1 MIALTKQERYVLLIL
16 AAVLFAGS
24 LFNFVFKKYP
34 QLENIVN
41 LIDSD
46 KLYPKVDIN
55 TATLEELIS
64 IPYIGD
70 YTAQKIIEY
79 RQENGRFTSIDQ
91 LQSVQGIKEKN
102 FQKFSKF
109 IIISPNERNHNTSA
123 FDDGRPLL

>member
-24 LFNFVFKKYP
+24 LFNFAFKKYP

-46 KLYPKVDIN
+46 KLYSKVDIN

-70 YTAQKIIEY
+70 YTARKIIEY

-109 IIISPNERNHNTSA
+109 ITILPKARGQNATPFN
-123 FDDGRPLL
+123 DGL